1 MSVRM
6 IVDGFAAWL
15 DLVAESVVAGLS
27 RLRTGEPVQLVE
39 TDGAVFNLRRAGGAD
54 LRMPLDGA
62 PAPALRSRDID
73 LLLQPRHFLYRPL
86 ELPKRAG
93 EYLPGIVRSQIDR
106 LTPWQPADAMFGW
119 TVPEGAPDNRI
130 SLSVAATSRARIEPL
145 LHVLETMG
153 ARSVRVFMQDPDGG
167 APIKVHEQAG
177 SGALGV
183 GHVRKALFATVAGLA
198 VAAGVATL
206 ASDMLGSRFATELEE
221 VEQQI
226 GVQRRILAAARAQ
239 HDVPGVRELE
249 QRKHQLTP
257 TVLVLD
263 ALARALPDHSY
274 ATEVSIAEGKLDVLG
289 ISGDPPAL
297 IAMLEKVHGFS
308 RASFAAPTTQVED
321 GAGERFHIQID
332 LANGA
337 GAAQ

>member
-27 RLRTGEPVQLVE
+27 RLRRGEPVQLVE
-39 TDGAVFNLRRAGGAD
+39 TDGAMFNLRLADGVD
-54 LRMPLDGA
+54 LRLPLDGA
-62 PAPALRSRDID
+62 PAPALRNRDID

-93 EYLPGIVRSQIDR
+93 DYLQGIVRSQIDR
-106 LTPWQPADAMFGW
+106 LTPWPPEHAMFGW
-119 TVPEGAPDNRI
+119 TVPKDAPDDRI

-145 LHVLETMG
+145 LHDLKAMG

-183 GHVRKALFATVAGLA
+183 GHVRNALFATVAGLA
-198 VAAGVATL
+198 VAAAVATL
-206 ASDMLGSRFATELEE
+206 ASDMLGSRFASELEE
-221 VEQQI
+221 REQQI
-226 GVQRRILAAARAQ
+226 GVQRRILAASAQ
-239 HDVPGVRELE
+239 QDAPGVRELE
-249 QRKHQLTP
+249 QRKHESTP
-257 TVLVLD
+257 AVLVLD

-289 ISGDPPAL
+289 ISSDPPAL
-297 IAMLEKVHGFS
+297 IAILEKVHGFS
-308 RASFAAPTTQVED
+308 RASFAAPTTQVD
-321 GAGERFHIQID
+321 NGAGERFHIQID
-332 LANGA
+332 LANAA